1 MNPPDLRYS
10 EEHEW
15 VRVEAADTAVVGIT
29 EFAAGELGD
38 VVFVELPEVGAE
50 VAQFAQFGEIESVKA
65 VSEFYSPV
73 GGKIIERNENVVQKP
88 ELVNEV
94 PFEGG
99 WLVKVA
105 LSDSAELD
113 KLMTAE
119 QYDAHLAR
127 EQ

>member
-15 VRVEAADTAVVGIT
+15 VRVETDDTAIVGIT

-65 VSEFYSPV
+65 VSELYSPV

-105 LSDSAELD
+105 LSDSAELH